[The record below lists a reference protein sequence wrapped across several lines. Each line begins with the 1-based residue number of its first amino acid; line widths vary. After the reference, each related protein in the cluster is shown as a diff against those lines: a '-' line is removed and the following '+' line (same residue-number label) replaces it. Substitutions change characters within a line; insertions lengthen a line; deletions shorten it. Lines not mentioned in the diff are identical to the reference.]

1 MGAARADEQP
11 ERQRTERPERPERQ
25 ERTERPE
32 RPGAEQWV
40 PRGAGT
46 GLDDLR
52 RAAEGCRGCELYEDA
67 TQVVF
72 SSGSPTARMMLVGE
86 QPGDQE
92 DRQGVPFVGPAG
104 KLLQKALR
112 EAEIHPGNVYLTNA
126 VKHFR
131 FAQQGPGK
139 RRIHKTPDLVH
150 MVACA
155 PWLEAELALVDPDVV
170 VCLGSVAAKSLLG
183 KDFKVTK
190 ERGVVIERELV
201 HGPMSFVATVHPS
214 AILRRKGADRAT
226 DFGAFVADLRV
237 AREAAG

>member
-1 MGAARADEQP
+1 MGAAEAEEQP
-11 ERQRTERPERPERQ
+11 ARQRA
-25 ERTERPE
+25 ERPE
-32 RPGAEQWV
+32 RPGAEKWV
-40 PRGAGT
+40 PRGAGV
-46 GLDDLR
+46 GIDDLR

-67 TQVVF
+67 IQVVF
-72 SSGSPTARMMLVGE
+72 SSGSPSARMMLVGE

-112 EAEIHPGNVYLTNA
+112 EAEIHPETVYLTNS

-131 FAQQGPGK
+131 FAQEGPGK
-139 RRIHKTPDLVH
+139 RRIHKTPDLAH

-155 PWLEAELALVDPDVV
+155 PWLDAELALVDPDVV

-190 ERGVVIERELV
+190 ERGVVIERELAN
-201 HGPMSFVATVHPS
+201 GPMTFVATVHPS
-214 AILRRKGADRAT
+214 AILRRKGADRDT

-237 AREAAG
+237 AREALAA